1 MKLVKGLVCMFL
13 SFVVLTLGIGYAQLT
28 DEITATGELNYTHT
42 SLYFSDVTP
51 DAGVAVTGYSE
62 TLINLT
68 AQAGGT
74 INLSIT
80 NPTDYK
86 HYYSDYTSAIDG
98 FDLSEN
104 MVAGAEIASSGT
116 LTFTVAFTAGG
127 EYIIKFNFTTVALE
141 TEHEGMT
148 LKGLDTDG
156 DRVPDVYVVTAYDQS
171 NKNVEIPSS
180 VNGVPVIEIAG
191 SAFAEFSDL
200 TTIWIPK
207 SITTIGANAFADED
221 KSGFLGAFKYE
232 QITFLYEGPY
242 EQWKAIDKDANWDR
256 YIGQGSRIYF
266 ITDGTYIE
274 ETASNGSWSASA
286 RVWSDPKTGTYSGQ

>member
-1 MKLVKGLVCMFL
+1 MKLVKGLVCMLL
-13 SFVVLTLGIGYAQLT
+13 SLVVLMMGIGYAQLT
-28 DEITATGELNYTHT
+28 DEIIATGELNYVHT
-42 SLYFSDVTP
+42 SLYISDMTP
-51 DAGVAVTGYSE
+51 DTSVSVTGYSE

-68 AQAGGT
+68 AQVGGT
-74 INLSIT
+74 INISIT

-98 FDLSEN
+98 FTLSEN
-104 MVAGAEIASSGT
+104 MVAGAEIASGGT

-127 EYIIKFNFTTVALE
+127 EYIIKFNFTTVAPE

-156 DRVPDVYVVTAYDQS
+156 DRVPDVYVVTAYNQS

-180 VNGVPVIEIAG
+180 VNGVPVVEVAG

-207 SITTIGANAFADED
+207 SITSIGANAFADED
-221 KSGFLGAFKYE
+221 KSGFLGTLKYE
-232 QITFLYEGPY
+232 QITLLYEGTY
-242 EQWKAIDKDANWDR
+242 EQWQAIEKDTNWDR

-274 ETASNGSWSASA
+274 ETAGNGSWSASE
-286 RVWSDPKTGTYSGQ
+286 RVWSEPKVGTFEG